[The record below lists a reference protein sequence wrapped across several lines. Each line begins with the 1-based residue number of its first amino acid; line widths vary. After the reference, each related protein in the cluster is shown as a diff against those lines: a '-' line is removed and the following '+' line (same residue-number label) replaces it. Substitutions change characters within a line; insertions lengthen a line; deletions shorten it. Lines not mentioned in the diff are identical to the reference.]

1 LAVFVGLLPAFLVK
15 EFGTNV
21 DITSTDIVIGIK
33 KYLMEDKVMT
43 DAISKFTRSAGNLN
57 SPTDK
62 ANSKSGQES
71 VAVSKPSSSTDEVVL
86 SKAAASA
93 LAANDFDNNKVEQI
107 KRQIAEGKYPLDSK
121 VIAENFVA
129 LESMIE

>member
-1 LAVFVGLLPAFLVK
+1 
-15 EFGTNV
+15 
-21 DITSTDIVIGIK
+21 
-33 KYLMEDKVMT
+33 MEDKVMT

-57 SPTDK
+57 SPADK
-62 ANSKSGQES
+62 ANSKIGQAS
-71 VAVSKPSSSTDEVVL
+71 VGVSKPSSSTDEVVL
-86 SKAAASA
+86 SKVAASA